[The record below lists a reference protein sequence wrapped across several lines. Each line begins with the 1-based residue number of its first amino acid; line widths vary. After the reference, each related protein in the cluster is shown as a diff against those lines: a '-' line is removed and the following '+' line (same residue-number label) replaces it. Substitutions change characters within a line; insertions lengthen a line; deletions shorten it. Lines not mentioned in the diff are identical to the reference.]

1 MLFAQCTTCYV
12 VYALYLRNQVNKM
25 ADRGSSVDRYTRHR
39 RITPLAPLL
48 DKEFRWHKHTVGRR
62 WRMDEAFKKIK
73 E

>member
-1 MLFAQCTTCYV
+1 
-12 VYALYLRNQVNKM
+12 M

-62 WRMDEAFKKIK
+62 WRMDEAFKKSKINGGICIVQSMLQVLTSDFC
-73 E
+73 